1 MRAGARCGKTQM
13 SQELLQAMRQ
23 SIIDGAADHAIEL
36 AQRALQAGVD
46 PLQAVNGGF
55 VPGVDYVGEQFAAR
69 QMFLPDLVMAAE
81 AMKAG
86 IGVLEPEMRRR
97 GRQREFLGRVVL
109 GTVKGDIHEIGK
121 TLVGI
126 LLSAAGFEVVDL
138 GVNVTAESFAAKAG
152 ELQADIV
159 GVSSLLTT
167 TMALQRGVVE
177 ALDRAQLR
185 PRVKII
191 VGGAPV
197 TRKWAEEI
205 GADGYGKDAV
215 GAVAL
220 AKLLVGK
227 SNGPAK

>member
-1 MRAGARCGKTQM
+1 M
-13 SQELLQAMRQ
+13 SDELFQDMRQ
-23 SIIDGAADHAIEL
+23 SIIDGAADHASEL
-36 AQRALQAGVD
+36 AQRALAAGVD
-46 PLQAVNGGF
+46 PLQAVNSGF
-55 VPGVDYVGEQFAAR
+55 VPGVDYVGEQFARR

-86 IGVLEPEMRRR
+86 LAVLEPEMQRR
-97 GRQREFLGRVVL
+97 GTQREFLGRVVL

-126 LLSAAGFEVVDL
+126 LLAAAGFEVVDL
-138 GVNVTAESFAAKAG
+138 GVNVTAETFAAKARAL
-152 ELQADIV
+152 EADIV

-167 TMALQRGVVE
+167 TMALQRSVVE
-177 ALDRAQLR
+177 ALDRAELR

-220 AKLLVGK
+220 AKSLVRK
-227 SNGPAK
+227 SDGQAK

>member
-1 MRAGARCGKTQM
+1 M
-13 SQELLQAMRQ
+13 SDELFQAMRQ
-23 SIIDGAADHAIEL
+23 SIIDGAAEHAIEL

-46 PLQAVNGGF
+46 PLQAVNSGF
-55 VPGVDYVGEQFAAR
+55 VPGVDYVGEQFAR
-69 QMFLPDLVMAAE
+69 REMFLPDLVMAAE

-220 AKLLVGK
+220 AKSLVEK
-227 SNGPAK
+227 SNGQAK